1 MTEDWAFVIGEAIG
15 AVAGLGL
22 FAVVYGWILRRRGC

>member
-1 MTEDWAFVIGEAIG
+1 VSQGWAFVLGEATG

-22 FAVVYGWILRRRGC
+22 FAAVYGWILRRRS